1 MGDLLASSLSTG
13 RSQVPTLP
21 PPHTLLP
28 PHMPVGASLPL
39 WVPPHPQ
46 PHVPL
51 LGAGAR
57 KLRGPAPSPGA
68 PSVARKEEAPRAT
81 RLQPPLSPCADT
93 GDTRPR
99 RGAIRET
106 RESRSREIRTWQFG
120 RCLAGSHREGA
131 PPRFTPGGRPETGTG
146 GRLEHLEPRRR
157 HHESPKALPKEPPC
171 GAVPQKPAPN
181 HPPAAAR
188 GHRNATRRVPGGPG
202 TQPPPL
208 TGPKTG

>member
-1 MGDLLASSLSTG
+1 MTLRATTAPPGHPHMGDLLASSPSTG

-28 PHMPVGASLPL
+28 PHMPVGAPLPL

-57 KLRGPAPSPGA
+57 KLRGPAPSQGA

-99 RGAIRET
+99 RRAIRET
-106 RESRSREIRTWQFG
+106 WESRSREIRTWQFG

-131 PPRFTPGGRPETGTG
+131 SPRFTPGEARNRDRG
-146 GRLEHLEPRRR
+146 
-157 HHESPKALPKEPPC
+157 KV
-171 GAVPQKPAPN
+171 GAS
-181 HPPAAAR
+181 R
-188 GHRNATRRVPGGPG
+188 ATS
-202 TQPPPL
+202 PPPRV
-208 TGPKTG
+208 T